1 MLDLLTNHSL
11 RFFPWYE
18 TVYYLLMKRVIK
30 SLLLDVCTQQCTQKP
45 LMLTKK
51 YKWSFLSR
59 TDKYWIYGM
68 LLGKKIS
75 KRLFSKWIFAKTTS
89 FCRSKKHISLFN
101 DIILLIGMKKSFY
114 DNQAVSLFNHQ
125 IFVVSYQDYWWET
138 YQVEYLMKFLV
149 FKVKKVSNED
159 IDYRRI
165 AFATQNIV
173 VVIYSMVWSSPD
185 QIYFSCLAFHSLQHV
200 KIFICRLKDI
210 PYNYKHFLFNEI
222 YLIR

>member
-1 MLDLLTNHSL
+1 MWQDCRLYMDTPSSLFVVLTNICFRSIAHNLIKPIASPILMLDLLTNHSL

-75 KRLFSKWIFAKTTS
+75 KRLFSKWIFAKPLPFADQRNIYLYLITLYCWLEWRNIFMITKQWVYS
-89 FCRSKKHISLFN
+89 
-101 DIILLIGMKKSFY
+101 II
-114 DNQAVSLFNHQ
+114 
-125 IFVVSYQDYWWET
+125 SYQDYWWET
-138 YQVEYLMKFLV
+138 YQVEWKF
-149 FKVKKVSNED
+149 
-159 IDYRRI
+159 
-165 AFATQNIV
+165 
-173 VVIYSMVWSSPD
+173 
-185 QIYFSCLAFHSLQHV
+185 
-200 KIFICRLKDI
+200 
-210 PYNYKHFLFNEI
+210 
-222 YLIR
+222 

>member
-1 MLDLLTNHSL
+1 MSSCDKIVDYTWIRHSSLFVVLTNICFRSIAHNLIKPIASPILMLDLLTNHSL

-18 TVYYLLMKRVIK
+18 NVYYLLMKRGIK

-89 FCRSKKHISLFN
+89 FCWSKKHISLSN
-101 DIILLIGMKKSFY
+101 YIILLIGKKKYFY
-114 DNQAVSLFNHQ
+114 ENQAVSL
-125 IFVVSYQDYWWET
+125 SYKDYWWET
-138 YQVEYLMKFLV
+138 YQVESKF
-149 FKVKKVSNED
+149 
-159 IDYRRI
+159 
-165 AFATQNIV
+165 
-173 VVIYSMVWSSPD
+173 
-185 QIYFSCLAFHSLQHV
+185 
-200 KIFICRLKDI
+200 
-210 PYNYKHFLFNEI
+210 
-222 YLIR
+222 